1 MIPEVSLPMTL
12 ALGLLVAANV
22 VAMFPSPKQKHWPA
36 AYVIMAI
43 GCPLLVWLVREDGWF
58 AGLVFLAAGA
68 SVLRWP
74 VRFLLRWM
82 KRALL
87 RRPLE
92 E

>member
-12 ALGLLVAANV
+12 ALVLLVLGNV

-36 AYVIMAI
+36 AYVIMAV
-43 GCPLLVWLVREDGWF
+43 GFPLLIWLVREDGWF

-68 SVLRWP
+68 SLLRWP
-74 VRFLLRWM
+74 VRFLLRWIQ
-82 KRALL
+82 RVLL